1 MFDISTYGEIAL
13 TRGDTARFTV
23 TVVND
28 AGDEYIPGSGDT
40 LTMTVRRTAADNIVL
55 QKIIS
60 AADSFHIRPED
71 TSGLAFGDYVY
82 DVQLTTAGGDVYTVV
97 TPSPFALGQEVTY

>member
-1 MFDISTYGEIAL
+1 MFDISTYGEIEL
-13 TRGDTARFTV
+13 TRGDTARFKV

-28 AGDEYIPGSGDT
+28 VGDEYIPGSGDT

-71 TSGLAFGDYVY
+71 TSGLALGDYVY

-97 TPSPFALGQEVTY
+97 PPSPFALGQEVTY